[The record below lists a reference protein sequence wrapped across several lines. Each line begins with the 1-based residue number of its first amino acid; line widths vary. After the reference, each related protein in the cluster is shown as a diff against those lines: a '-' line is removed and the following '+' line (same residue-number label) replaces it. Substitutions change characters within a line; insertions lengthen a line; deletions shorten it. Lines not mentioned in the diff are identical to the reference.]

1 MDSSLLALIMCA
13 AVSLAALF
21 AMCGLPM
28 AGFNP
33 LATLIVWL
41 NLRLA
46 EIEAD
51 QRAKSRAIHQQNA
64 AQGGDNE

>member
-1 MDSSLLALIMCA
+1 MDSSLFALIMCS
-13 AVSLAALF
+13 AVALAALF

-33 LATLIVWL
+33 LDTLLAWL

-46 EIEAD
+46 EIEAE
-51 QRAKSRAIHQQNA
+51 QRARKRKESSDGKAT
-64 AQGGDNE
+64 